1 MLLERK
7 IIAVIMMH
15 AKRVSE
21 RYERATWKPA
31 EAQKRKLLSIAGKNK
46 HTEYGKRYDFSSIKS
61 VSDFQRQVPVITY
74 EDIRDD
80 IKRVAA
86 GEKNILTAEAPI
98 MFARTSGTMGQPKY
112 IIVTQTCQ
120 NREHS
125 AIASTWGYHLLTSHP
140 EIHKGVSV
148 MLVSTAIEG
157 YTSGGIPYGSTS
169 GSIYKNMPAIFRKK
183 YAIPYDVFEISDYQA
198 KYYAIMRLAMEQDAS
213 VVSTA
218 NPSSILI
225 MCEKGNEFGEE
236 IIKDIHNG
244 TLSNNYKIEPKI
256 RKFIEKR
263 LKPNPKRSAFL
274 EEARSKRNGILLPA
288 DYWPNLKLI
297 TCWKGGTVG
306 HYIEKFPQ
314 WFNPD
319 GDRNIP
325 IRDWGYLSSE
335 ARCSIPITDEGSAGI
350 LAITT
355 NFYEF
360 VTVEDQTANPDDPS
374 IWEFLTVDKLEDGR
388 EYYIFITTMGGLYRY
403 DINDIIRV
411 EGYHNNT
418 PKIVFVRKGR
428 DMTNMTGEKLS
439 ADQVIQ
445 ATQRASRQTG
455 VNPCHFKVEADL
467 QMSRYIL
474 RIELYD
480 HISHVMA
487 RDFLRSFDE
496 NLKDIN
502 IEYKAKRDSM
512 RIADP
517 VMHIMRKGWF
527 DNGQRLLAENGNRVF
542 QTKAQVLSQEKSDT
556 QEIMSQV
563 EEVIGECIVR

>member
-1 MLLERK
+1 MSLEQK
-7 IIAVIMMH
+7 IISVVMMR

-21 RYERATWKPA
+21 RYEQATWDPL
-31 EAQKRKLLSIAGKNK
+31 EAQIRKLLSIARKNK
-46 HTEYGKRYDFSSIKS
+46 HTEYGKRYDFASIKT

-74 EDIRDD
+74 EDIRED
-80 IKRVAA
+80 IERVAA
-86 GEKNILTAEAPI
+86 GEKNILTAEEPI
-98 MFARTSGTMGQPKY
+98 MFARTSGTMGKPKY
-112 IIVTQTCQ
+112 IIVTNTCRE
-120 NREHS
+120 REHS
-125 AIASTWGYHLLTSHP
+125 AIASTWGYHLLSAHP
-140 EIHKGVSV
+140 EIHKGVTV

-157 YTSGGIPYGSTS
+157 YTEGGIPYGSTS
-169 GSIYKNMPAIFRKK
+169 GSIYKNMPAIFRRK
-183 YAIPYDVFEISDYQA
+183 YAIPYDVFEISDYQG

-225 MCEKGNEFGEE
+225 MCEKGNEFAEE

-244 TLSNNYKIEPKI
+244 TLSNNFNIEPRI
-256 RKFIEKR
+256 RKIIEKR
-263 LKPNPKRSAFL
+263 IKPNRKRSSFL
-274 EEARSKRNGILLPA
+274 EKARSKRGGTLLPA

-319 GDRNIP
+319 GDRDIP

-350 LAITT
+350 LAVAT

-360 VTVEDQTANPDDPS
+360 VTVEDQMANPDDS
-374 IWEFLTVDKLEDGR
+374 SKWQYLTVDKLEDGR

-439 ADQVIQ
+439 ADQVII
-445 ATQRASRQTG
+445 AARKASRQTG
-455 VNPCHFKVEADL
+455 VNPIFFKVEADID
-467 QMSRYIL
+467 MSRYIL
-474 RIELYD
+474 RIELFEN
-480 HISHVMA
+480 IPHVMA
-487 RDFLRSFDE
+487 RDYLRRFDE

-502 IEYKAKRDSM
+502 IEYKAKRNSL

-517 VMHIMRKGWF
+517 VMHIMKKGWF
-527 DNGQRLLAENGNRVF
+527 ENGQKILAQNGNRVF
-542 QTKAQVLSQEKSDT
+542 QTKAKVLSPQKTDEKEVVP
-556 QEIMSQV
+556 QLQ
-563 EEVIGECIVR
+563 EVIEECGVY